1 VAWLR
6 CRGDWMDKV
15 STVKSVTCCKIERIT
30 RLDFRGTPSAK
41 FQTPE
46 GYFLC
51 ECWFEQ
57 GKPQIQIR
65 SNAVEVSMM
74 VNGLETMSVIAT
86 AIQMAIA
93 WFVEEMAAGGVAP
106 LPGGLDG

>member
-1 VAWLR
+1 
-6 CRGDWMDKV
+6 
-15 STVKSVTCCKIERIT
+15 
-30 RLDFRGTPSAK
+30 
-41 FQTPE
+41 
-46 GYFLC
+46 
-51 ECWFEQ
+51 
-57 GKPQIQIR
+57 
-65 SNAVEVSMM
+65 MM